1 MSFASDVKAFTTKD
15 TGQKIT
21 GRTRLQGIQYVH
33 NASADITLSNGATS
47 TGTTLLQLT
56 SSSAIGTEDVFIPDN
71 GILFDSGLH
80 LANSNTAAITSITV
94 FYVGGGESS

>member
-1 MSFASDVKAFTTKD
+1 VMESDVRSLSFTSSSATV
-15 TGQKIT
+15 TP
-21 GRTRLQGIQYVH
+21 RSRLQAIYYVH
-33 NASADITLSNGATS
+33 AASADLTFSNGATS

-94 FYVGGGESS
+94 FYVGGGET